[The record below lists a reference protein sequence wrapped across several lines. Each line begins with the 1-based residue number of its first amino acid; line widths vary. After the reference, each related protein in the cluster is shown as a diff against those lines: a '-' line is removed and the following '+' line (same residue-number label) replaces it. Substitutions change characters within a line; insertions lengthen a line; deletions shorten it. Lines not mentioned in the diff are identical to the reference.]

1 MGQLLHKPVQF
12 CVSPP
17 PPHGYSSAQ
26 LIWETSESV
35 QRGTQ
40 QNSSTHP
47 WTHKPSIFQVI
58 VKPLL
63 AEEWRGVPCTASS
76 IRFHIRLPSI
86 AWLWW
91 GLSKS
96 VSVAAWPGAQKCAAL
111 ESKSYLIRPSEY
123 SLKGEA
129 GTRSPS

>member
-63 AEEWRGVPCTASS
+63 AEEWRGFPALLPPFGSTSGSPALRGSGGDSARASVLPPGLVP
-76 IRFHIRLPSI
+76 RNVLH
-86 AWLWW
+86 
-91 GLSKS
+91 
-96 VSVAAWPGAQKCAAL
+96 
-111 ESKSYLIRPSEY
+111 
-123 SLKGEA
+123 
-129 GTRSPS
+129 